1 MSGAGELWLAYKLR
15 WRRRRYLARA
25 YRKRRELTAVNLGLL
40 GMPRNQILCFSTVR
54 NEAARLPYF
63 LDHHRALGVDHFLMV
78 DNGSDDGTAALL
90 AQQPDVS
97 TWRTDASYKASRF
110 GVDWLN
116 RLQSIYAPG
125 NWALTLDADEILTYP
140 DSDSRDL
147 KVLTSWLAQRGAES
161 FGAMMLDL
169 YPDGPIGKESY
180 SPGQPVT
187 AALTHFDAWGYTWE
201 WQAKFQNISIRGGPR
216 KREFFADA
224 PDHAPHL
231 HKVPLVH
238 WRRGMA
244 YASSTH
250 LALPRRLNNAF
261 DPRKEL
267 PTGVLLH
274 SKFLPEVVS
283 KSAEEKTR
291 AEHFTHPD
299 RYGDYYDRL
308 TQGPNLMGP
317 PSQRYEGPAQL
328 EALGLMQRGRW

>member
-1 MSGAGELWLAYKLR
+1 
-15 WRRRRYLARA
+15 
-25 YRKRRELTAVNLGLL
+25 
-40 GMPRNQILCFSTVR
+40 MPRNQILCFSTVR

-78 DNGSDDGTAALL
+78 DNGSDDGTAAYL

-97 TWRTDASYKASRF
+97 TWRADGSYKASRF

-140 DSDSRDL
+140 DSDKRDL
-147 KVLTSWLAQRGAES
+147 KALSAWLAQRGVDS

-169 YPDGPIGKESY
+169 YPDGPIGAASY
-180 SPGQPVT
+180 TPGQPITDV
-187 AALTHFDAWGYTWE
+187 LTHFDAWDYTWE
-201 WQAKFQNISIRGGPR
+201 WQPKFQNISIRGGPR
-216 KREFFADA
+216 KRTFFADA

-231 HKVPLVH
+231 HKVPLVR

-244 YASSTH
+244 YASSAH

-261 DPRKEL
+261 DARKEL

-274 SKFLPEVVS
+274 SKFLPEVVA

-308 TQGPNLMGP
+308 VQGPNLMGP